1 MKSMNKKELLSINTD
16 RELMSDN
23 HVKKICKI
31 VDRKIIALQGAT
43 KFLTSYQKK
52 FLPTN
57 LNVLLQKI

>member
-23 HVKKICKI
+23 HIKKICKI

-43 KFLTSYQKK
+43 KFLTSYQEKC
-52 FLPTN
+52 LPTN

>member
-1 MKSMNKKELLSINTD
+1 MNKKELLSINTD

-23 HVKKICKI
+23 HIKKICKI
-31 VDRKIIALQGAT
+31 VDRKIIALQAAT

-52 FLPTN
+52 CLPTN